1 MAARVVG
8 KTAPVPSLAAL
19 TAEAQPLLTLA
30 AQVQQAAASAGGEES
45 VRKAALGAAATYA
58 KSVQD
63 FATKQ
68 AAEVVAGR
76 LPLPKWRENLALWRK
91 QGESQLKDAQDRS
104 SWLYKL
110 RIAVGGKVEQATAA
124 ATAPI
129 KELLTKVEAL
139 KKQRASVEALKAK
152 LKGKRLSP
160 EAQETLF
167 GSAAARAEATWNQL
181 LSIVSA
187 LQTGVKA
194 ITGSSPKP
202 AGLGNVVV
210 GAGAAVATV
219 AVAAS
224 LAAALLAYYSNAS
237 EVARSEISKLELEL
251 VKQGK
256 GAEVEKLRQLR
267 NEADKARE
275 EGSAT
280 PFGAIG
286 TAAKW
291 IGGGLLVTGLV
302 IGAREL
308 ARTLRPP
315 PGEARP

>member
-8 KTAPVPSLAAL
+8 KAATGPSLPAL
-19 TAEAQPLLTLA
+19 TAEARPLLELA
-30 AQVQQAAASAGGEES
+30 KQVQAAANAAGGEES
-45 VRKAALGAAATYA
+45 VRKAALGAAATYS

-76 LPLPKWRENLALWRK
+76 LPLAKWRENLSLWRR

-110 RIAVGGKVEQATAA
+110 RVAVGGKVEQAAAA

-129 KELLTKVEAL
+129 KELLAKVEAL
-139 KKQRASVEALKAK
+139 KKQRSSLESVKAK
-152 LKGKRLSP
+152 LKGRKLSP

-167 GSAAARAEATWNQL
+167 GGPAARAEATWKQL

-194 ITGSSPKP
+194 ITGSTPKP
-202 AGLGNVVV
+202 AGMGNVVV

-237 EVARSEISKLELEL
+237 EVARTEVSKLELEL

-256 GAEVEKLRQLR
+256 APEVQKLRELR

-275 EGSAT
+275 EGSAS

-302 IGAREL
+302 IGAREI

-315 PGEARP
+315 GEPRP